1 MGAIVGLGGGRRGG
15 SWRRRLLPAPA
26 ALSLLLAVT
35 ATARPERRR
44 AAVHH
49 GKAPG
54 GPAGRGAEPRRA
66 ERPQGYA
73 RVSGRER
80 VHEPGTGSEGGLRT
94 ARLLFSSILRSFQ
107 LEVRGEEVSSVP
119 AETVRRC
126 WRELRCCSPAG
137 TQPATCAKG
146 QLPEVPTLR
155 DRRVRHDPKRP
166 GDEQRPRFPDV
177 QPFLG
182 TALHP
187 KRLHLRG
194 SVWQLLTQPS
204 APTV

>member
-1 MGAIVGLGGGRRGG
+1 MHGE
-15 SWRRRLLPAPA
+15 
-26 ALSLLLAVT
+26 VT
-35 ATARPERRR
+35 
-44 AAVHH
+44 
-49 GKAPG
+49 
-54 GPAGRGAEPRRA
+54 
-66 ERPQGYA
+66 
-73 RVSGRER
+73 
-80 VHEPGTGSEGGLRT
+80 L
-94 ARLLFSSILRSFQ
+94 Q

-204 APTV
+204 APTVRGFAMAVVGTGGPAPRVLCSVLGLSLQEVRWGPGLCPEKGSGVVKDQRTHLRELGLFSLEKRRLEGDLITVLLPKRRLWQGGGWPLLLSNSNRH